1 MIIQVIG
8 GFSKNSNR
16 SENTLSGLYSE
27 EGGKDSNGW
36 NLCQKRNTENLP
48 PRNRAIIIFTNL
60 TTNNTRNKNHPD
72 FLQIRKVCLKSR
84 VITRTH
90 TRAITRIT
98 TEQFMNS
105 EIKQD
110 LLSLFSPLSHSYNCL
125 PRSGIR
131 VTHLRLSCN
140 QISGGL
146 RTISIGLKT
155 KYGKM

>member
-1 MIIQVIG
+1 MIILPIG

-16 SENTLSGLYSE
+16 LENTLSGLYSE
-27 EGGKDSNGW
+27 DGGKDSNGW

-60 TTNNTRNKNHPD
+60 IINNTRNQNHPD
-72 FLQIRKVCLKSR
+72 FLQIRRVCLKSR

-90 TRAITRIT
+90 TRATTRIT

-105 EIKQD
+105 EIKPD
-110 LLSLFSPLSHSYNCL
+110 WLTLFNPLNHSYNCL

-140 QISGGL
+140 PISGGQ
-146 RTISIGLKT
+146 RIISIGLKT